1 MDFVLQSYDGGIS
14 DAPYHE
20 AQAGFTYCAVGALS
34 NINRL
39 PSPPYTA
46 VPTDSSPKAAL
57 TNPSLLIKWLVS
69 RQTATISEEDE
80 LDTYGDETD
89 TPETCHDAHS
99 FVYQDKFVS
108 KQGEMNYEGR
118 PSVHFS
124 LEWTGFNGRCN
135 KIADTCYA
143 FWVHGSLCVSTN
155 PEYAPGNELRMAD
168 TATTDSQSIA
178 ASQHRISSSLAA
190 RTNCS
195 SSTRRFW
202 QNCWRPAGSVS
213 LISRSCHLESVW
225 RRRTKTSRCRVMYQ

>member
-1 MDFVLQSYDGGIS
+1 MREKSRVVQTLTSRLLWTAYGFPRRVTTRGTYINLWTLTWILLQSYDGGIS

-20 AQAGFTYCAVGALS
+20 AQAGFTYCAIGALS

-39 PSPPYTA
+39 PSPPYA
-46 VPTDSSPKAAL
+46 PVPTSSSPKAAL
-57 TNPSLLIKWLVS
+57 NNPTLLIKWLVS

-143 FWVHGSLCVSTN
+143 FWVHGSLCVSIH
-155 PEYAPGNELRMAD
+155 PDLASGNELERL
-168 TATTDSQSIA
+168 T
-178 ASQHRISSSLAA
+178 
-190 RTNCS
+190 
-195 SSTRRFW
+195 
-202 QNCWRPAGSVS
+202 
-213 LISRSCHLESVW
+213 
-225 RRRTKTSRCRVMYQ
+225 